1 MTIMPSSGSR
11 PRRSRRRA
19 TVIRWA
25 GRIAAAVVVFAI
37 GVAVGQALEDRPR
50 ADEPVT
56 SVTTIQ
62 PWTQT
67 RGDVTVTVTQ
77 P

>member
-1 MTIMPSSGSR
+1 MTISRSPLETRVRR
-11 PRRSRRRA
+11 PRRTRVA
-19 TVIRWA
+19 LRWLVRVA
-25 GRIAAAVVVFAI
+25 IVALVFGL

-50 ADEPVT
+50 PSEPVT
-56 SVTTIQ
+56 NVSTIR

-67 RGDVTVTVTQ
+67 Q

>member
-1 MTIMPSSGSR
+1 MTISRSPLETRVRR
-11 PRRSRRRA
+11 PRRTRV
-19 TVIRWA
+19 TLRWLIGVA
-25 GRIAAAVVVFAI
+25 ILALVFGL

-50 ADEPVT
+50 PSKPVT
-56 SVTTIQ
+56 NVSTIT

-67 RGDVTVTVTQ
+67 Q

>member
-1 MTIMPSSGSR
+1 VTISRAPLESRVRR
-11 PRRSRRRA
+11 PRRNRTA
-19 TVIRWA
+19 VKWLVGA
-25 GRIAAAVVVFAI
+25 VLLAVVFGL

-50 ADEPVT
+50 SGKPVT
-56 SVTTIQ
+56 NVSTIR

-67 RGDVTVTVTQ
+67 QNQ

>member
-1 MTIMPSSGSR
+1 MTISR
-11 PRRSRRRA
+11 APLDSRVRRPQRTRTAVKWLIRA
-19 TVIRWA
+19 AIL
-25 GRIAAAVVVFAI
+25 AVVFGL

-50 ADEPVT
+50 SGKPVT
-56 SVTTIQ
+56 NVSTIR

-67 RGDVTVTVTQ
+67 QTQ

>member
-1 MTIMPSSGSR
+1 
-11 PRRSRRRA
+11 
-19 TVIRWA
+19 VIL
-25 GRIAAAVVVFAI
+25 AVVFGI

-50 ADEPVT
+50 SSKPVT
-56 SVTTIQ
+56 NVSTIR

-67 RGDVTVTVTQ
+67 APQ

>member
-1 MTIMPSSGSR
+1 MTISRSPLETRVRR
-11 PRRSRRRA
+11 PRRTRV
-19 TVIRWA
+19 TLRWLVGVA
-25 GRIAAAVVVFAI
+25 ILALVFVL

-50 ADEPVT
+50 PSKPVT
-56 SVTTIQ
+56 NVSTIT

-67 RGDVTVTVTQ
+67 Q

>member
-1 MTIMPSSGSR
+1 MTTTPSPLVSR
-11 PRRSRRRA
+11 VRRPPRGQR
-19 TVIRWA
+19 VVRWA
-25 GRIAAAVVVFAI
+25 IRAVILAIVFGI

-50 ADEPVT
+50 AEKPVT
-56 SVTTIQ
+56 NVSTIR

-67 RGDVTVTVTQ
+67 Q

>member
-1 MTIMPSSGSR
+1 VTIAPSQTTR
-11 PRRSRRRA
+11 ARRRDRRPI
-19 TVIRWA
+19 VIRWA
-25 GRIAAAVVVFAI
+25 IRVLVLAVVFGL

-50 ADEPVT
+50 AGKPVT
-56 SVTTIQ
+56 NISTIR

-67 RGDVTVTVTQ
+67 Q

>member
-1 MTIMPSSGSR
+1 MTIGPSRPAARTRR
-11 PRRSRRRA
+11 PRRGRVPMRWLIRA
-19 TVIRWA
+19 VIL
-25 GRIAAAVVVFAI
+25 AVVFGL

-50 ADEPVT
+50 TEKPVT
-56 SVTTIQ
+56 NISTIR

-67 RGDVTVTVTQ
+67 Q

>member
-1 MTIMPSSGSR
+1 VTITPSR
-11 PRRSRRRA
+11 LETRVRRRGRRPA
-19 TVIRWA
+19 IVRWTI
-25 GRIAAAVVVFAI
+25 GLVVLAIVFGL

-50 ADEPVT
+50 SGKPVT
-56 SVTTIQ
+56 NISTVR

-67 RGDVTVTVTQ
+67 Q

>member
-1 MTIMPSSGSR
+1 MTGAQSAPASR
-11 PRRSRRRA
+11 TPRPKRGRLVLRW
-19 TVIRWA
+19 VI
-25 GRIAAAVVVFAI
+25 GAAILALVFGI

-50 ADEPVT
+50 AGKPVT
-56 SVTTIQ
+56 NVSTIR

-67 RGDVTVTVTQ
+67 Q

>member
-1 MTIMPSSGSR
+1 VTIAPSPPVSRARR
-11 PRRSRRRA
+11 PRRGR
-19 TVIRWA
+19 VVLRWLI
-25 GRIAAAVVVFAI
+25 GAAILALVFGI

-50 ADEPVT
+50 AGEPVT
-56 SVTTIQ
+56 DVSTIR

-67 RGDVTVTVTQ
+67 Q